1 MATTDKRISV
11 SELDF
16 DGIKENLKTF
26 LKNQNEFTDYD
37 FEGSGM
43 NILLDVLS
51 YNTHYS
57 AMNVNLAANEMFIDS
72 ASLRSSVVSH
82 AKSLGYL
89 PRSARSPIAVVDIT
103 INDTSVTTAT
113 MPRGTKFTTT
123 INNQNYN
130 FFTISD
136 LTQSRVSN
144 VLTFSSVDLY
154 EGDLITTRY
163 TVDTS
168 NIDQKYIIPST
179 DVDTTTLK
187 VTVQNSS
194 TDATTT
200 VYTLNE
206 DITQVTGTSNVY
218 FLQEV
223 DNGQY
228 EVYFGDGVLGKS
240 LTDSNIVILEYI
252 VTNRTEGNGASV
264 FTPPAS
270 ISGSSDN
277 SILTVDSAKGGSEKE
292 SIASIKFKAPLDF
305 ASQGRAV
312 TVNDYKVF
320 VPTVFPDAESVQVWG
335 GEDNDPPTYG
345 KVFIS
350 ILTKDRN
357 DLTNSQKANINES
370 LKQYNV
376 GSIRTEITNP
386 ETIFIRLTVNFD
398 YNSTITNSSA
408 ADLEAL
414 VNTTINDY
422 NNNNLKQFNSNFRY
436 SELLTLIDNT
446 DQSIISNITTVQMA
460 KNFTPTLN
468 ETTKYEINFANA
480 IYNPHTGHES
490 VISSTGFKIEG
501 NANELFLD
509 DNDGTLRSYYL
520 VGTTRTYVD
529 LNFGTVNYDLGL
541 ITIPSAKITSISNV
555 DGSES
560 TTVRVVAIPRSSDII
575 PLRNTI
581 LEIDLSNSTIGS
593 KVDTTISSS
602 GSAATT
608 TSAAVTTASTSSRY
622 ITTGASSSSGY

>member
-1 MATTDKRISV
+1 MATTEKRISV

-43 NILLDVLS
+43 NILLDVLA

-89 PRSARSPIAVVDIT
+89 PRSARASIATVDIT
-103 INDTSVTTAT
+103 INDTNVTTASI
-113 MPRGTKFTTT
+113 PRGTKFTTT
-123 INNQNYN
+123 IDNPNYN

-136 LTQSRVSN
+136 LTQSRASN
-144 VLTFSSVDLY
+144 VLTFTGVDLY

-163 TVDTS
+163 TVDNS
-168 NIDQKYIIPST
+168 NIDNKYIIPSA

-187 VTVQNSS
+187 VTVQNSTTDS
-194 TDATTT
+194 TQT
-200 VYTLNE
+200 VYNLNE
-206 DITQVTGTSNVY
+206 DITQITGSSNVY

-240 LTDSNIVILEYI
+240 LTDGNIVLLEYI
-252 VTNRTEGNGASV
+252 VTNKVEGNGAST

-270 ISGSSDN
+270 LSGSSDN
-277 SILTVDSAKGGSEKE
+277 SVLTISSATGGSEKE
-292 SIASIKFKAPLDF
+292 SINSIKFKAPLDY

-312 TVNDYKVF
+312 TINDYKVF
-320 VPTVFPDAESVQVWG
+320 VPNVFPDTDSVQVWG

-350 ILTKDRN
+350 ILTKDGN
-357 DLTNSQKANINES
+357 DLTNSQKANINEA

-398 YNSTITNSSA
+398 YNSTITSKSA
-408 ADLEAL
+408 ADLEAA
-414 VNTTINDY
+414 VNATINDY
-422 NNNNLKQFNSNFRY
+422 NNDNLKQFNGNFRY

-446 DQSIISNITTVQMA
+446 DPSILSNITTV
-460 KNFTPTLN
+460 
-468 ETTKYEINFANA
+468 
-480 IYNPHTGHES
+480 
-490 VISSTGFKIEG
+490 
-501 NANELFLD
+501 
-509 DNDGTLRSYYL
+509 
-520 VGTTRTYVD
+520 
-529 LNFGTVNYDLGL
+529 
-541 ITIPSAKITSISNV
+541 
-555 DGSES
+555 
-560 TTVRVVAIPRSSDII
+560 
-575 PLRNTI
+575 
-581 LEIDLSNSTIGS
+581 
-593 KVDTTISSS
+593 
-602 GSAATT
+602 
-608 TSAAVTTASTSSRY
+608 
-622 ITTGASSSSGY
+622 

>member
-1 MATTDKRISV
+1 MATNDKRISV

-16 DGIKENLKTF
+16 DNIKENLKTF

-43 NILLDVLS
+43 NILLDVLA

-89 PRSARSPIAVVDIT
+89 PRSARASIATVDIT
-103 INDTSVTTAT
+103 INDTSVTTASI
-113 MPRGTKFTTT
+113 PRGTKFTTT
-123 INNQNYN
+123 IDNQNYN

-136 LTQSRVSN
+136 LTQSRASN
-144 VLTFSSVDLY
+144 VLTFTGVDLY

-163 TVDTS
+163 TVDNS
-168 NIDQKYIIPST
+168 NIDNKYIIPSA

-187 VTVQNSS
+187 VTVQNSTTDS
-194 TDATTT
+194 TQT
-200 VYTLNE
+200 VYNLNE
-206 DITQVTGTSNVY
+206 DITQITGSSNVY

-240 LTDSNIVILEYI
+240 LTDGNIVILEYI
-252 VTNRTEGNGASV
+252 VTNKVEGNGAST

-270 ISGSSDN
+270 LSGSSDN
-277 SILTVDSAKGGSEKE
+277 SVLTISSATGGSEKE
-292 SIASIKFKAPLDF
+292 SINSIKFKAPLDY

-312 TVNDYKVF
+312 TINDYKVF
-320 VPTVFPDAESVQVWG
+320 VPNVFPDTDSVQVWG

-350 ILTKDRN
+350 ILTKDGN
-357 DLTNSQKANINES
+357 DLTNSQKANINEA

-398 YNSTITNSSA
+398 YNSTITSKSA
-408 ADLEAL
+408 ADLEAA
-414 VNTTINDY
+414 VNATINDY
-422 NNNNLKQFNSNFRY
+422 NNDNLKQFNGNFRY

-446 DQSIISNITTVQMA
+446 DPSILSNITTVQMA

-468 ETTKYEINFANA
+468 ETTKYEVKFANG
-480 IYNPHTGHES
+480 IYNPHSGHEP
-490 VISSTGFKIEG
+490 VISSTGFKING
-501 NANELFLD
+501 NTNELFLD
-509 DNDGTLRSYYL
+509 DSNGIIRTYYL

-529 LNFGTVNYDLGL
+529 ENFGTINYDLGL
-541 ITIPSAKITSISNV
+541 ITIPSAKIISISDV
-555 DGSES
+555 DGVAS
-560 TTVRVVAIPRSSDII
+560 TVVRVVAIPRSSDIV

-581 LEIDLSNSTIGS
+581 LEIDLNNSTIGS
-593 KVDTTISSS
+593 KVDTTVSSS
-602 GSAATT
+602 GSAT
-608 TSAAVTTASTSSRY
+608 TSTSTAVTTANTTTRY
-622 ITTGASSSSGY
+622 ISTGASSSSGY

>member
-43 NILLDVLS
+43 NILLDVLA

-89 PRSARSPIAVVDIT
+89 PRSARSPVAVVDIT

-113 MPRGTKFTTT
+113 IPRGTKFTTT
-123 INNQNYN
+123 IDNQNYN

-144 VLTFSSVDLY
+144 VLTFTNVDLY

-163 TVDTS
+163 TVDTT

-292 SIASIKFKAPLDF
+292 SIESIKFKAPLDY

-357 DLTNSQKANINES
+357 ELTNSQKANINES

-386 ETIFIRLTVNFD
+386 ETIFIRLTINFD

-408 ADLEAL
+408 EDLEAL

-460 KNFTPTLN
+460 KNFTPTLG

-480 IYNPHTGHES
+480 IYYPHGGHES
-490 VISSTGFKIEG
+490 VISSTGFKIDG
-501 NANELFLD
+501 NTNELFLD
-509 DNDGTLRSYYL
+509 DADGALRTYYL

-541 ITIPSAKITSISNV
+541 ITIPSAKINSISNV
-555 DGSES
+555 DDSES
-560 TTVRVVAIPRSSDII
+560 SVVRVVAIPRSSDII

-581 LEIDLSNSTIGS
+581 LEIDINNSTIGS
-593 KVDTTISSS
+593 KVDTTVSSS

-608 TSAAVTTASTSSRY
+608 TSSAVTTASTSSRY

>member
-1 MATTDKRISV
+1 MATNDKRISV

-16 DGIKENLKTF
+16 DNIKENLKTF

-43 NILLDVLS
+43 NILLDVLA

-89 PRSARSPIAVVDIT
+89 PRSARASIATVDIT
-103 INDTSVTTAT
+103 INDTSVTTASI
-113 MPRGTKFTTT
+113 PRGTKFTTT
-123 INNQNYN
+123 IDNQNYN

-136 LTQSRVSN
+136 LTQSRASN
-144 VLTFSSVDLY
+144 VLTFTGVDLY

-163 TVDTS
+163 TVDNS
-168 NIDQKYIIPST
+168 NIDNKYIIPSA

-187 VTVQNSS
+187 VTVQNSTTDS
-194 TDATTT
+194 TQT
-200 VYTLNE
+200 VYNLNE
-206 DITQVTGTSNVY
+206 DITQITGSSNVY

-240 LTDSNIVILEYI
+240 LTDGNIVLLEYI
-252 VTNRTEGNGASV
+252 VTNKVEGNGAST

-270 ISGSSDN
+270 LSGSSDN
-277 SILTVDSAKGGSEKE
+277 SVLTISSATGGSEKE
-292 SIASIKFKAPLDF
+292 SINSIKFKAPLDY

-312 TVNDYKVF
+312 TINDYKVF
-320 VPTVFPDAESVQVWG
+320 VPNVFPDTDSVQVWG

-350 ILTKDRN
+350 ILTKDGN
-357 DLTNSQKANINES
+357 DLTNSQKANINEA

-398 YNSTITNSSA
+398 YNSTITSKSA
-408 ADLEAL
+408 ADLEAA
-414 VNTTINDY
+414 VNATIKDY
-422 NNNNLKQFNSNFRY
+422 NNDNLKQFNGNFRY

-446 DQSIISNITTVQMA
+446 DPSILSNITTIQMA

-468 ETTKYEINFANA
+468 ETTKYEVKFANG
-480 IYNPHTGHES
+480 IYYPHSGHEP
-490 VISSTGFKIEG
+490 VISSTGFKIDG
-501 NANELFLD
+501 NTNELFLD
-509 DNDGTLRSYYL
+509 DSNGIIRTYYL

-529 LNFGTVNYDLGL
+529 ENFGTINYDLGL
-541 ITIPSAKITSISNV
+541 ITIPSAKITSISDV
-555 DGSES
+555 DGVAS
-560 TTVRVVAIPRSSDII
+560 TVVRVVAIPRSSDIV

-581 LEIDLSNSTIGS
+581 LEIDLNNSTIGS
-593 KVDTTISSS
+593 KVDTTVSSS
-602 GSAATT
+602 GSAT
-608 TSAAVTTASTSSRY
+608 TSTSTAVTTANTTTRY
-622 ITTGASSSSGY
+622 ISTGASSSSGY

>member
-144 VLTFSSVDLY
+144 VLTFSNVDLY

-163 TVDTS
+163 TVDTT

-480 IYNPHTGHES
+480 IYNPHSGHES

-509 DNDGTLRSYYL
+509 DNNGTLRSYFL

-529 LNFGTVNYDLGL
+529 LNFGSVNYDLGL

>member
-43 NILLDVLS
+43 NILLDVLA

-113 MPRGTKFTTT
+113 MTRGTKFTTT

-144 VLTFSSVDLY
+144 VLTFSNVDLY

-228 EVYFGDGVLGKS
+228 EVYFGDGILGKS

-292 SIASIKFKAPLDF
+292 SIESIKFKAPLDY

-357 DLTNSQKANINES
+357 ELTNSQKANINES

-468 ETTKYEINFANA
+468 ETTKYEINFANP
-480 IYNPHTGHES
+480 IYNPHSGHES
-490 VISSTGFKIEG
+490 VISSTGFKIDG

-509 DNDGTLRSYYL
+509 DSNGALRSYFL

-541 ITIPSAKITSISNV
+541 ITIPSAKINSISDV

-581 LEIDLSNSTIGS
+581 LEIDLNNSTIGS

>member
-43 NILLDVLS
+43 NILLDVLA

-113 MPRGTKFTTT
+113 MTRGTKFTTT

-144 VLTFSSVDLY
+144 VLTFSNVDLY

-252 VTNRTEGNGASV
+252 VTNRTEANGASV

-292 SIASIKFKAPLDF
+292 SIESIKFKAPLDF

-468 ETTKYEINFANA
+468 ETTKYEINFANP
-480 IYNPHTGHES
+480 IYNPHSGHES

-509 DNDGTLRSYYL
+509 DNNGTLRSYYL

-529 LNFGTVNYDLGL
+529 LNFGTISYDLGL

-560 TTVRVVAIPRSSDII
+560 TTIRVVAIPRSSDII

-581 LEIDLSNSTIGS
+581 LEIDLTNSTIGS

>member
-1 MATTDKRISV
+1 MATNDKRISV

-43 NILLDVLS
+43 NILLDVLA

-57 AMNVNLAANEMFIDS
+57 AMHVNLAANEMFIDS

-89 PRSARSPIAVVDIT
+89 PRSARSPVAVVDIT

-113 MPRGTKFTTT
+113 IPRGTKFTTT
-123 INNQNYN
+123 IDNQNYN

-144 VLTFSSVDLY
+144 VLTFTNVDLY

-163 TVDTS
+163 TVDTT
-168 NIDQKYIIPST
+168 NIDQKYIIPSS

-292 SIASIKFKAPLDF
+292 SIESIKFKAPLDY

-320 VPTVFPDAESVQVWG
+320 VPNVFPDAESVQVWG

-460 KNFTPTLN
+460 KNFTPTLG

-480 IYNPHTGHES
+480 IYYPHGGHES
-490 VISSTGFKIEG
+490 VISSTGFKIDG
-501 NANELFLD
+501 NTNELFLD
-509 DNDGTLRSYYL
+509 DADGALRAYYL

-541 ITIPSAKITSISNV
+541 ITIPSVKINSISNV
-555 DGSES
+555 DDSES
-560 TTVRVVAIPRSSDII
+560 SVVRVVAVPRSSDII

-581 LEIDLSNSTIGS
+581 LEIDINNSTIGS
-593 KVDTTISSS
+593 KVDTTVSSS

-608 TSAAVTTASTSSRY
+608 TSSAVTTASTSSRY

>member
-1 MATTDKRISV
+1 MATNDKRISV

-43 NILLDVLS
+43 NILLDVLA

-89 PRSARSPIAVVDIT
+89 PRSARSPVAVVDIT

-113 MPRGTKFTTT
+113 IPRGTKFTTT
-123 INNQNYN
+123 IDNQNYN

-144 VLTFSSVDLY
+144 VLTFTNVDLY

-163 TVDTS
+163 TVDTT
-168 NIDQKYIIPST
+168 NIDQKYIIPSS

-292 SIASIKFKAPLDF
+292 SIESIKFKAPLDY

-320 VPTVFPDAESVQVWG
+320 VPNVFPDAESVQVWG

-460 KNFTPTLN
+460 KNFTPTLG

-480 IYNPHTGHES
+480 IYYPHGGHES
-490 VISSTGFKIEG
+490 VISSTGFKIDG
-501 NANELFLD
+501 NTNELFLD
-509 DNDGTLRSYYL
+509 DADGALRAYYL

-541 ITIPSAKITSISNV
+541 ITIPSVKINSISNV
-555 DGSES
+555 DDSES
-560 TTVRVVAIPRSSDII
+560 SVVRVVAVPRSSDII

-581 LEIDLSNSTIGS
+581 LEIDINNSTIGS
-593 KVDTTISSS
+593 KVDTTVSSS

-608 TSAAVTTASTSSRY
+608 TSSAVTTASTSSRY